1 MLLSEADEDGNGVVD
16 YEEFIPLCFK
26 ILVEKFKED
35 YLRTKA
41 LQEAGELEAIM
52 LDEFVAQGLDPSG
65 KMSRKK
71 VKKVMENINADFFG
85 LSRVQIVTVLGLAEA
100 DGQGEVDV
108 ARFLRSAQNMLFK
121 LMESTKQVRP
131 GSSQAW

>member
-71 VKKVMENINADFFG
+71 VKKVIY
-85 LSRVQIVTVLGLAEA
+85 
-100 DGQGEVDV
+100 
-108 ARFLRSAQNMLFK
+108 
-121 LMESTKQVRP
+121 STGDP
-131 GSSQAW
+131 SNPFDCMIL